1 MGERTVLVGLVGRG
15 IAASRSPRMHETEG
29 RAHGL
34 EVTYELFDFDVMG
47 LRNTDLQGF
56 LKSACARGFAGV
68 NVTHPFKMDVVPWL
82 DELSAEAQTLRAV
95 NTVVFTNRGMIGYNT
110 DLSGFLSGFRAGLRD
125 ADLSSVL
132 VLGAGGAGSAV
143 AQGLA
148 QLGAH
153 RLLLYD
159 RAGSS
164 ADALQG
170 RLNQRFPEL
179 SVRVLRNVD
188 QLPAGCTG
196 IVNATPVGMCEYP
209 GTPVDPRLLSR
220 ALWVAE
226 VVYFPLQTE
235 LLRAAR
241 SRGCRRSSV

>member
-1 MGERTVLVGLVGRG
+1 
-15 IAASRSPRMHETEG
+15 
-29 RAHGL
+29 
-34 EVTYELFDFDVMG
+34 
-47 LRNTDLQGF
+47 
-56 LKSACARGFAGV
+56 
-68 NVTHPFKMDVVPWL
+68 MDVVPWL

-148 QLGAH
+148 QLGAR

-235 LLRAAR
+235 LLRVAR
-241 SRGCRRSSV
+241 SRGCRTLDGAGMAVGQAVDSFRLFTGLEPDGSRMRAAFTRQPD